1 MGFFQ
6 ALGNA
11 ISSIAQGVVDQGQ
24 EVKLIAMTWAFETDS
39 FLAQKCKTGS
49 ITEKMAA
56 LGILKQKYPD
66 DGERRSVILH
76 ATQAV

>member
-24 EVKLIAMTWAFETDS
+24 EVKLIAMTWAFETDI

-66 DGERRSVILH
+66 DSERRNIILH
-76 ATQAV
+76 ATTSA